1 MLGDVLP
8 QEAFGFILITIRLSA
23 IFLVIPVLGD
33 RSIPRRI
40 RAGFAVLLTLIA
52 YPSVQAT
59 ILPLPDSTVTLAV
72 MGARE
77 LLIGSMIGM
86 AMRFLMSA
94 THVAGSVI
102 AFQTGLAAAQ
112 SFDPAQGTQSV
123 IVAAFMNL
131 VAVTLIMVTD
141 LHHMMIMAVV
151 YSYSNFPIGEA
162 IPFAD
167 FATAATQFV
176 SGSFSLGF
184 QMATPF
190 IVYAMVFN
198 VSLGLVSRMIPG
210 FQVFFV
216 GLPLNLGMGFL
227 LMSLLF
233 GSLMSLFLGRFE
245 ELLLGMLG

>member
-8 QEAFGFILITIRLSA
+8 QEAFGFILISMRLAA

-33 RSIPRRI
+33 RSIPRRV
-40 RAGFAVLLTLIA
+40 RAGFAILLTLVI
-52 YPSVQAT
+52 YPSVQAG
-59 ILPLPDSTVTLAV
+59 IPALPDSIVTLTV
-72 MGARE
+72 MAARE

-131 VAVTLIMVTD
+131 VAVTLILVTD
-141 LHHMMIMAVV
+141 LHHMMIMAIV
-151 YSYSNFPIGEA
+151 YSYTNFPIGEA
-162 IPFAD
+162 IPYAD
-167 FATAATQFV
+167 FATAATQSV
-176 SGSFSLGF
+176 SSSFALGF
-184 QMATPF
+184 QMAAPF

-198 VSLGLVSRMIPG
+198 ISLGLISRMIPG

-216 GLPLNLGMGFL
+216 GLPLNLAMGFL
-227 LMSLLF
+227 LMALLL
-233 GSLMSLFLGRFE
+233 GALMSLFLGRFE

>member
-8 QEAFGFILITIRLSA
+8 QEAFGFILISMRLAA

-33 RSIPRRI
+33 RSIPRRV
-40 RAGFAVLLTLIA
+40 RAGFAILLTLVI
-52 YPSVQAT
+52 YPSVQTGIPA
-59 ILPLPDSTVTLAV
+59 LPDSIVTLTV
-72 MGARE
+72 MAARE

-131 VAVTLIMVTD
+131 VAVTLILVTD
-141 LHHMMIMAVV
+141 LHHMMIMAIV
-151 YSYSNFPIGEA
+151 YSYTNFPIGEA
-162 IPFAD
+162 IPYAD
-167 FATAATQFV
+167 FATAATQSV
-176 SGSFSLGF
+176 SSSFALGF
-184 QMATPF
+184 QMAAPF

-198 VSLGLVSRMIPG
+198 ISLGLISRMIPG

-216 GLPLNLGMGFL
+216 GLPLNLAMGFL
-227 LMSLLF
+227 LMALLL
-233 GSLMSLFLGRFE
+233 GALMSLFLGRFE